1 MCFGF
6 FYDRVYAWAA
16 RSREAPER
24 HSSPPSRG
32 LPSNRSKT
40 KMSTKSAIIIF
51 LLAAGPMVVLSVPFF
66 SWVPDDAYISFQY
79 ARSFAEG
86 DGLVFNPEE
95 RVEGFSNFLWTL
107 GLALI
112 PKMGGDI
119 EKAAPVASYAAAFLS
134 LAVFVFLVLG
144 AHTVPP
150 TIGRRSPTF
159 LAGAIAFAFG
169 SFFPIAFYATSG
181 LETVPYLF
189 CLLAGVACH
198 LWGSRRESVSP
209 HYASLAAFLGAAL
222 MRPEGIGF
230 LLLNSVFLLLRFRRQ
245 SGRLIAAVFVVLFA
259 YLTALSVRFEYF
271 GSVVPNTYFAKPP
284 ANLHYLTPILR
295 GLEYLARLL
304 AKSGVVFLL
313 PFALVVPH
321 DRKKRY
327 TWFYLWALAGYQAF
341 FIVVAGADVLRFDR
355 FAVPLVPLILAL
367 AATGTFGFVEGPD
380 RRARRFTVRAVF
392 AGVFVFASLNAV
404 QAVNAYRKYCVH
416 DWMHSRVH
424 SEVGRMLG
432 RMVPP
437 GGEIVANEIG
447 AIRYHSRRPVIDMLG
462 LTDRAVAAIRF
473 QSFRTYGVGSSPWST
488 LAVTRY
494 LLDRNPACVVLPS
507 EDALSLDDKTRY
519 AATMHPLWYRILTA
533 PDIEDRYRPVGYV
546 KIHDKKYMYF
556 FLRNDIPFS
565 PGVFEIPPG
574 ACRETRV
581 FG

>member
-1 MCFGF
+1 
-6 FYDRVYAWAA
+6 
-16 RSREAPER
+16 
-24 HSSPPSRG
+24 
-32 LPSNRSKT
+32 
-40 KMSTKSAIIIF
+40 MSTKSAIIIF
-51 LLAAGPMVVLSVPFF
+51 LLAAGPLVALSVPFIP
-66 SWVPDDAYISFQY
+66 WIPDDAYISFQY

-107 GLALI
+107 GLALV
-112 PKMGGDI
+112 PKTGGEI
-119 EKAAPVASYAAAFLS
+119 EQAAPVASYAAAFLS
-134 LAVFVFLVLG
+134 LALFVFFILRSQPVG
-144 AHTVPP
+144 SSA
-150 TIGRRSPTF
+150 GRRSPTF
-159 LAGAIAFAFG
+159 VVGAIAIAFG
-169 SFFPIAFYATSG
+169 SFFPLAFYASSG

-198 LWGSRRESVSP
+198 LWGARRESSSP
-209 HYASLAAFLGAAL
+209 HYLSLVSLVAFLGAAL

-271 GSVVPNTYFAKPP
+271 GSVVPNTYYAKPP

-295 GLEYLARLL
+295 GLEYLARMIS
-304 AKSGVVFLL
+304 KSGVVFLL

-321 DRKKRY
+321 DRRKRY
-327 TWFYLWALAGYQAF
+327 TWFYLWAMAGYQIF

-355 FAVPLVPLILAL
+355 FAVPLVPLLLTI
-367 AATGTFGFVEGPD
+367 AATGSLGFVEGPD
-380 RRARRFTVRAVF
+380 RRARRFTVRAVA
-392 AGVFVFASLNAV
+392 AGVLVFASFNAV
-404 QAVNAYRKYCVH
+404 QAVNAHRKYCVH
-416 DWMHSRVH
+416 DWMHSGVH
-424 SEVGRMLG
+424 REIGRMLG
-432 RMVPP
+432 RLVPP

-507 EDALSLDDKTRY
+507 EEALSLDDKERY

-546 KIHDKKYMYF
+546 KIHDGKYMYF
-556 FLRNDIPFS
+556 FLRNDIPLP
-565 PGVFEIPPG
+565 PGVFELPAG
-574 ACRETRV
+574 ACRETKV

>member
-1 MCFGF
+1 
-6 FYDRVYAWAA
+6 
-16 RSREAPER
+16 
-24 HSSPPSRG
+24 
-32 LPSNRSKT
+32 
-40 KMSTKSAIIIF
+40 MSTKSAIIIF
-51 LLAAGPMVVLSVPFF
+51 LLAAGPMVALSVPFIP
-66 SWVPDDAYISFQY
+66 WIPDDAYIGFQY
-79 ARSFAEG
+79 SRSFAEG

-112 PKMGGDI
+112 PKMGGEI
-119 EKAAPVASYAAAFLS
+119 ERTAPVASYAAAFLS
-134 LAVFVFLVLG
+134 LAVFVFFILRAQPVG
-144 AHTVPP
+144 SSA
-150 TIGRRSPTF
+150 GSRGPTF
-159 LAGAIAFAFG
+159 LAGAIAVAFG
-169 SFFPIAFYATSG
+169 SFFPLAFYATSG

-198 LWGSRRESVSP
+198 LWGTRRESSSP
-209 HYASLAAFLGAAL
+209 HYLSLVAFLGAAL

-271 GSVVPNTYFAKPP
+271 GSVVPNTYYAKPP

-295 GLEYLARLL
+295 GLEYLARMLS
-304 AKSGVVFLL
+304 KSGVVFLL

-321 DRKKRY
+321 DRRKRY
-327 TWFYLWALAGYQAF
+327 TWFYLWALAGYQIF

-355 FAVPLVPLILAL
+355 FAVPLVPLILAI
-367 AATGTFGFVEGPD
+367 AATGTLGFVEGPD
-380 RRARRFTVRAVF
+380 RRARRFTIRAVA
-392 AGVFVFASLNAV
+392 AGVLVFSALNAV
-404 QAVNAYRKYCVH
+404 QAVNAHRKYCVH
-416 DWMHSRVH
+416 DWMHSGVH
-424 SEVGRMLG
+424 RDIGRMLG
-432 RMVPP
+432 RLVPP

-462 LTDRAVAAIRF
+462 LTDRTVAAIRF

-494 LLDRNPACVVLPS
+494 LMDRNPACVVLPS
-507 EDALSLDDKTRY
+507 EETLSLDDKKRH
-519 AATMHPLWYRILTA
+519 AKTMHPLWYRILTA

-546 KIHDKKYMYF
+546 KIHDKKFLYF
-556 FLRNDIPFS
+556 FLRNDIPLS
-565 PGVFEIPPG
+565 PGVFEIPAG
-574 ACRETRV
+574 ACREIRV